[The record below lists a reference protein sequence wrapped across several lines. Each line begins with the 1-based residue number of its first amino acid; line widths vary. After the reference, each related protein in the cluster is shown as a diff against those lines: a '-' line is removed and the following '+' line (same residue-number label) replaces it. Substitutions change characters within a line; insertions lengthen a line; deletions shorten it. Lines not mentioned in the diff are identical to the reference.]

1 VSTEPIIFETD
12 EEVEFWKATYI
23 KAIGIPAAD
32 WADEAVRE
40 LRARMPAA
48 QVQPTYPP
56 GEEPRVVRC
65 EDGQWLIV
73 RGKYGLEWW
82 SPDTQ
87 MWSLHSD
94 LGTGIYL
101 IQSDAASDF
110 ASMSP
115 AQLAAQ
121 VGVECKA

>member
-48 QVQPTYPP
+48 QSQPTYPP
-56 GEEPRVVRC
+56 GEEPRVVQVHSGNW
-65 EDGQWLIV
+65 DIV
-73 RGKYGLEWW
+73 RGPHSKAGDYWSHNRWRKNAGFCGGAYGVE
-82 SPDTQ
+82 DN
-87 MWSLHSD
+87 
-94 LGTGIYL
+94 
-101 IQSDAASDF
+101 AREVF
-110 ASMSP
+110 ASLTP
-115 AQLAAQ
+115 AQLAAP
-121 VGVECKA
+121 VGVEVK

>member
-48 QVQPTYPP
+48 QVEAQSEAQVQPTYPP
-56 GEEPRVVRC
+56 GEEPRVAQAMSESWDV
-65 EDGQWLIV
+65 V
-73 RGKYGLEWW
+73 RGPHNADGDYW
-82 SPDTQ
+82 
-87 MWSLHSD
+87 
-94 LGTGIYL
+94 
-101 IQSDAASDF
+101 F
-110 ASMSP
+110 
-115 AQLAAQ
+115 
-121 VGVECKA
+121 